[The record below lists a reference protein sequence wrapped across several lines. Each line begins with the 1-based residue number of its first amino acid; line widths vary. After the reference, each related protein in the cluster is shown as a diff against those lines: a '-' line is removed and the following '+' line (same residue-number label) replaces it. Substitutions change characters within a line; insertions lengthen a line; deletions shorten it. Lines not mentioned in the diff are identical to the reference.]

1 MAGRLFPDHRSLGR
15 VDLPRRLLH
24 TIQMEIAVVCAG
36 FLVIYFHMRGE
47 KKGERALV
55 ANPRW
60 MLQHVHAHAGFAAH
74 GMALRGIAAHCRQ
87 GCVNTLMPTR
97 RILHNGN

>member
-36 FLVIYFHMRGE
+36 FLVMYFHMRGE
-47 KKGERALV
+47 KKGSVPLWQNPGGCCSIFTRTLV
-55 ANPRW
+55 SRR
-60 MLQHVHAHAGFAAH
+60 
-74 GMALRGIAAHCRQ
+74 MALHCMA
-87 GCVNTLMPTR
+87 L
-97 RILHNGN
+97 